1 MIPNLIELEE
11 NAKKKA
17 IQYLYQKQKID
28 NYQWIDTDIN
38 VWRQLWG
45 DTSAGASKDKHYIA
59 GCAMTYGYI
68 TFITVTVNANNKQY
82 IVYTVY
88 YNGEKDKGFIALE
101 EEIDK
106 SFFDDVKKHCIKPLW
121 EAFEKY

>member
-1 MIPNLIELEE
+1 MIPNLVELEE

-45 DTSAGASKDKHYIA
+45 DTSAGASKDRHYMA
-59 GCAMTYGYI
+59 GSAMTYGYI
-68 TFITVTVNANNKQY
+68 TFITVTVNAKNKQY
-82 IVYTVY
+82 LHL
-88 YNGEKDKGFIALE
+88 A
-101 EEIDK
+101 
-106 SFFDDVKKHCIKPLW
+106 
-121 EAFEKY
+121 

>member
-1 MIPNLIELEE
+1 MIPNLVEIEE
-11 NAKKKA
+11 NEKKKA

-28 NYQWIDTDIN
+28 DYQWIDTDIN

-45 DTSAGASKDKHYIA
+45 DTSTGASKDRHYMA
-59 GCAMTYGYI
+59 GSAMTYGYI

-82 IVYTVY
+82 IGYTVY
-88 YNGEKDKGFIALE
+88 YNGEKDKGFIALK